1 MSFLKAIE
9 SGKEHR
15 KAYRGSKVFDKT
27 CRNHGACSYCKG
39 NRLHNAT
46 KRNKEAKLTIDEF
59 YKEGE

>member
-15 KAYRGSKVFDKT
+15 KSYRGSKVFDKT
-27 CRNHGACSYCKG
+27 CRNHGTCAYCKG
-39 NRLHNAT
+39 NRLHNGT
-46 KRNKEAKLTIDEF
+46 KRVKEAKLTIDEF

>member
-15 KAYRGSKVFDKT
+15 KSYRGSKVFDKT
-27 CRNHGACSYCKG
+27 CRNHGACAYYKG
-39 NRLHNAT
+39 NRLHNGT
-46 KRNKEAKLTIDEF
+46 KRDKEAKLTIDDF